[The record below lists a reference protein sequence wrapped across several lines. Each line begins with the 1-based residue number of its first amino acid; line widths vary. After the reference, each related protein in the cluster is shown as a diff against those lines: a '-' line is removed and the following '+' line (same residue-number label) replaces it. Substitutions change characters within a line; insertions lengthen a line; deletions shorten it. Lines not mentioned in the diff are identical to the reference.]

1 MYLNSIFSA
10 SCGLLLARLT
20 NESGAIS
27 MCLRNESN
35 RLSYGS
41 LVRGFRIAER
51 NNPIAS
57 PCNNDLSTFLFFVV
71 V

>member
-1 MYLNSIFSA
+1 
-10 SCGLLLARLT
+10 
-20 NESGAIS
+20 
-27 MCLRNESN
+27 MCLRNESK

-51 NNPIAS
+51 NNSIVS
-57 PCNNDLSTFLFFVV
+57 PCNNDLSTFFFFVV